1 MKKAS
6 LILISLLYI
15 IAGVNHFLNPAFYL
29 EIMPNYIPV
38 PLIMIYFS
46 GVIEI
51 ILGLS
56 LYNKKIQTTS
66 AWLIILM
73 LLLFLPVHIKML
85 NDAWYLLNVKFIF
98 IILRLPFQFVL
109 IYWVYSTF
117 NLKFNYFK

>member
-56 LYNKKIQTTS
+56 LYNKKNQ
-66 AWLIILM
+66 
-73 LLLFLPVHIKML
+73 
-85 NDAWYLLNVKFIF
+85 NVKRC
-98 IILRLPFQFVL
+98 LVFVKRKIHFYNTTVTL
-109 IYWVYSTF
+109 SICID
-117 NLKFNYFK
+117 LLGLQHL